1 MTGEGHLAG
10 ARDDGERR
18 ARAASGTAV
27 VLAILV
33 FALATLALGY
43 RYWFRF
49 HGPGKQAPAA
59 IEGLTPEGPAAM
71 LARLGALGPEAAAK
85 ERERLFGG
93 RVRWTGLVL
102 DTGPTSAGAGLRIQH
117 ADQERV
123 TVVLDP
129 STSYDLPSLRNR
141 RVVVDGRLERLEPG
155 GVRLVDGKVVQVLPP
170 G

>member
-1 MTGEGHLAG
+1 MTGERDLGE
-10 ARDDGERR
+10 RDDGERR

-49 HGPGKQAPAA
+49 HGPGKAPPPAV
-59 IEGLTPEGPAAM
+59 EGLTPEGPAAM
-71 LARLGALGPEAAAK
+71 LERLATLDPEAAAK
-85 ERERLFGG
+85 ERERLRER
-93 RVRWTGLVL
+93 RVRWIGVVL
-102 DTGPTSAGAGLRIQH
+102 DVGPTSEGAGVRIQH

-123 TVVLDP
+123 TVVLDR
-129 STSYDLPSLRNR
+129 SHSYDLPKLKNARI
-141 RVVVDGRLERLEPG
+141 VVEGRLDRVEKG
-155 GVRLVDGKVVQVLPP
+155 GMRLVEGQVVQVLPP